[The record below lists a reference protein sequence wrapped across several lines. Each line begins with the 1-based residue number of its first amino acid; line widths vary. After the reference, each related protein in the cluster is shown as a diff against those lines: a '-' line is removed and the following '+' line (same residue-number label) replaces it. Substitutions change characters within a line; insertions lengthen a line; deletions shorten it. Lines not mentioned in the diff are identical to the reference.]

1 MLEMTF
7 LDYFWMLGLT
17 ILFLVI
23 LELFF
28 VFLCLFGGEELFVV
42 ETLIIMEVSTLV
54 SKLVA

>member
-7 LDYFWMLGLT
+7 LDYFWMLGLA

-54 SKLVA
+54 SKLVG